1 MLAADPKK
9 HPSAMSIV
17 ADMCEE
23 ARTEHLTQGVPNP
36 DSFQRLNG
44 RMRSEDPPFIQ
55 DHSNASFWFCLPP
68 TQNSAIY
75 SPKRT
80 SQSQTTESKFQIHE
94 KELTAPWLFS
104 PPSDCGQ
111 AMNLIPIWSDGYVDR
126 PIQFYLIRPD
136 MEDSV
141 KRDVSSYS
149 RASSILSE
157 SIFFNLQDRET
168 LEIIQNVLSSF
179 EGMSKASLLHIID
192 GDDYY
197 GRSEISQLGLCEGF
211 QVRE

>member
-1 MLAADPKK
+1 
-9 HPSAMSIV
+9 
-17 ADMCEE
+17 
-23 ARTEHLTQGVPNP
+23 
-36 DSFQRLNG
+36 
-44 RMRSEDPPFIQ
+44 
-55 DHSNASFWFCLPP
+55 
-68 TQNSAIY
+68 
-75 SPKRT
+75 
-80 SQSQTTESKFQIHE
+80 
-94 KELTAPWLFS
+94 
-104 PPSDCGQ
+104 
-111 AMNLIPIWSDGYVDR
+111 
-126 PIQFYLIRPD
+126 